1 MAREKMVE
9 QNESHEVLCMKRQK
23 TRRTVVGMTLMLF
36 AGTFTWGQS
45 ESQSTKK
52 PYQPNESEGYVTGT
66 VSLTG
71 TPPGPKKI
79 DMSADP
85 VCAQSNRHPLT
96 EGIVAKGGRL
106 ANVLIYVKT
115 GAALEG
121 LSFEAPAT
129 NVVLDQRGCRF
140 IPHLLGLRVN
150 QTLEIRNSD
159 RTTHNVH
166 ATPRISPDWNMSQS
180 AGAEPLLVHFARSEV
195 VIPIKCNQHPWMKA
209 YVGVFAHPFFA
220 VSDKRGAFRIEGLPP
235 GDYTIAA
242 WHEEFGEKTFQVT
255 IKAGAEETL
264 RIRFSA
270 TDRRLWR

>member
-1 MAREKMVE
+1 
-9 QNESHEVLCMKRQK
+9 MKRQK
-23 TRRTVVGMTLMLF
+23 TYWAVLGMMLMLL
-36 AGTFTWGQS
+36 AVTFTWSQP
-45 ESQSTKK
+45 ESQATKK
-52 PYQPNESEGYVTGT
+52 PYRPDGSEGYVTGT

-71 TPPGPKKI
+71 TPARPKKI

-85 VCAQSNRHPLT
+85 VCAQSNRYPFT
-96 EGIVAKGGRL
+96 EGIVVKGGRL

-121 LSFEAPAT
+121 LNFEAPVT

-140 IPHLLGLRVN
+140 VPHLLGLRVN

-166 ATPRISPDWNMSQS
+166 ATPRLSPDWNMSQS
-180 AGAEPLLVHFARSEV
+180 AGAEPLLEHFAHSEV

-209 YVGVFAHPFFA
+209 YVGVFTNPFFA

-255 IKAGAEETL
+255 IKAGAQETL
-264 RIRFSA
+264 RVRFNA